1 MTEGLGWAVAI
12 DGSVGAVMGRAG
24 AQSAQPS
31 AHDTEAMSIDLGAM
45 AERIVARA
53 RSRCPGAG
61 NA

>member
-1 MTEGLGWAVAI
+1 VAI